1 MKTPKVWTV
10 GAMLQ
15 WTVDFFTQKGL
26 ESARLDA
33 EILLA
38 HVLQKERIYLYA
50 HYDEPVSA
58 KEREAYRALVIKRA
72 QRYSVAHILGT
83 RPFMGLDFA
92 VNEDVLVPRPETEM
106 LVETVLCREAEGAA
120 FSLLDMGTGSGAI
133 IISILHERPEATGL
147 AVDVSEKALAVAK
160 KNGEALGVADRL
172 RFLESNLFANVPKE
186 TFHWIVSNPPYLTA
200 EDMEHLQPEVRHDP
214 ESALYGGVDGL
225 DFYRVLARESASYL
239 KPRGYIAVEV
249 GSGQNKAVADLFTAT
264 GTFSLV
270 DIVVDYGGIERVV
283 LCQRKE

>member
-1 MKTPKVWTV
+1 MKMPKVWTV
-10 GAMLQ
+10 GAILQ

-26 ESARLDA
+26 ESPRLDA

-50 HYDEPVSA
+50 HYDEPLSSE
-58 KEREAYRALVIKRA
+58 ERAAYRELVIKRA
-72 QRYSVAHILGT
+72 QRYSVAHLLGV
-83 RPFMGLDFA
+83 RSFMGLDFS

-106 LVETVLCREAEGAA
+106 LVETVLSYEKKDAS
-120 FSLLDMGTGSGAI
+120 FSVLDMGTGSGAI
-133 IISILHERPEATGL
+133 LISILHERPNATGL
-147 AVDVSEKALAVAK
+147 AVDISPKALDVAR
-160 KNGEALGVADRL
+160 KNGQALGVADRIT
-172 RFLESNLFANVPKE
+172 FLESNLFEAVPKG
-186 TFHWIVSNPPYLTA
+186 TFDWIVSNPPYLTA
-200 EDMEHLQPEVRHDP
+200 YDMEHLQPEVRHDP

-225 DFYRVLARESASYL
+225 DFYHALADKSAAYV

-249 GSGQNKAVADLFTAT
+249 GAGQSKKVADLFTTT
-264 GTFSLV
+264 GAFSLT